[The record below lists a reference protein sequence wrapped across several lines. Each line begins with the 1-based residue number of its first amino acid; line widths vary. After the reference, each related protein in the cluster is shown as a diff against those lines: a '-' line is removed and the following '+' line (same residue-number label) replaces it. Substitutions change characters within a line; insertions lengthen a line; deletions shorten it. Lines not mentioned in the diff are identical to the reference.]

1 MDPSP
6 PEHTFVPPTPEELGP
21 LFPSYEIVGFI
32 AAGGMGAVYQAQQR
46 SLDRPVAIKIL
57 PREFGDDAQF
67 RAAFE
72 AEAKAMARLNHPNLI
87 GVYDF
92 GNIDGMLYIVMELV
106 SGKSL
111 HYSAHGTA
119 IEQKEAAR
127 IVTGICRGLAHAHQ
141 AGILHRDIKPAN
153 ILLTQEAQPKIG
165 DFGLA
170 RPVGQEHGADE
181 VIFGTPGYSASEV
194 LNHPETVD
202 ERTDLYAVGV
212 ILYELLTGK
221 LPAKTWQPPSTLSP
235 INPAFDNI
243 VRRATHSSRELR
255 YADANELA
263 DELEQLAK
271 QLEGGVLRK
280 TLAPP
285 AAARG
290 TAPIARPIGTA
301 GRHYLPTKKSSS
313 GPVLAVVVILLLGL
327 AALGLVI
334 INGSDPPPL
343 ATTPTPSP
351 KPSPTPPPVP
361 VPSPEPQVVS
371 IPKEPNP
378 RPDRP
383 NENRPDRIEHPN
395 RDLPPH
401 HPDPDPEPEPVA
413 KIDPSMDP
421 DPAPEPEPA
430 VPSYPPFDTVDFIDS
445 GRLKLQQMAVS
456 MFSDHEENL
465 TKIIDRLERAAERV
479 ARRVDN
485 RFRDPAEAF
494 VEGYISP
501 MRKTNRIGAAP
512 PEEGPD
518 ALKHSRKDLMEAYQE
533 ALAQQ
538 NEIEEEFLASL
549 DPIRDSYINGLQR
562 KAGELHKLGNTP
574 AEEILSTEADK
585 TRESLPRFI
594 AILKGDDPE
603 TVLAEAD
610 PDED

>member
-21 LFPSYEIVGFI
+21 LFPSYDIVSFI

-57 PREFGDDAQF
+57 PREFGNDAQF

-153 ILLTQEAQPKIG
+153 ILLTQDAQPKIG

-170 RPVGQEHGADE
+170 RPVGQEHGAHE

-194 LNHPETVD
+194 LNHPEAVD
-202 ERTDLYAVGV
+202 ERTDLYVVGV

-221 LPAKTWQPPSTLSP
+221 LPAITWQPPSTLSN

-243 VRRATHSSRELR
+243 VRRATHPSRELR

-280 TLAPP
+280 TIAAP
-285 AAARG
+285 AAAHG

-301 GRHYLPTKKSSS
+301 GRHSLPIKKSSS
-313 GPVLAVVVILLLGL
+313 GPVLAVIVILLLGL

-334 INGSDPPPL
+334 INGGDPPPL
-343 ATTPTPSP
+343 ATSP
-351 KPSPTPPPVP
+351 IPSPTPPPIP
-361 VPSPEPQVVS
+361 VPSPDPQVVS
-371 IPKEPNP
+371 IPKERNPLPDHPNNNHP
-378 RPDRP
+378 
-383 NENRPDRIEHPN
+383 ERIENPKP
-395 RDLPPH
+395 DIPPH
-401 HPDPDPEPEPVA
+401 RPDPEPLA
-413 KIDPSMDP
+413 KIDPPMPTDP
-421 DPAPEPEPA
+421 DPTPEPA

-456 MFSDHEENL
+456 RFNEHEENL
-465 TKIIDRLERAAERV
+465 TKNIDRLERAAERV

-494 VEGYISP
+494 VEAYISP
-501 MRKTNRIGAAP
+501 MRETNRIGAAP
-512 PEEGPD
+512 PKEGPD
-518 ALKHSRKDLMEAYQE
+518 ALKHSRQDLLEAYEE
-533 ALAQQ
+533 ALAKQ

-562 KAGELHKLGNTP
+562 MAGELHKLGNTP
-574 AEEILSTEADK
+574 AEKILSTEADK

-603 TVLAEAD
+603 TAVAETD
-610 PDED
+610 PDKD

>member
-6 PEHTFVPPTPEELGP
+6 PEHTFVPPTPAELGP
-21 LFPSYEIVGFI
+21 LFPSYDIIGFI

-153 ILLTQEAQPKIG
+153 ILLTQDAQPKIG

-170 RPVGQEHGADE
+170 RPVGHEHGAHE

-194 LNHPETVD
+194 LNHPEAVD
-202 ERTDLYAVGV
+202 ERTDLYAVGI

-221 LPAKTWQPPSTLSP
+221 LPATTWQPPSTLAT

-243 VRRATHSSRELR
+243 VRRATHPSRELR

-280 TLAPP
+280 TFAAP

-301 GRHYLPTKKSSS
+301 GRHSLPIKKSSS

-327 AALGLVI
+327 AVLGLII
-334 INGSDPPPL
+334 INGGDPPPL
-343 ATTPTPSP
+343 ATSP
-351 KPSPTPPPVP
+351 KPSPIPPPIP

-371 IPKEPNP
+371 IPKERDP

-383 NENRPDRIEHPN
+383 NKDRPDRFDKPN
-395 RDLPPH
+395 RDNPRDRPEPQSEPVAKIHPPMPAD
-401 HPDPDPEPEPVA
+401 PDPTPEPEPV
-413 KIDPSMDP
+413 
-421 DPAPEPEPA
+421 
-430 VPSYPPFDTVDFIDS
+430 VPSYPPFDTVEFIDS

-456 MFSDHEENL
+456 RFNEHEENL
-465 TKIIDRLERAAERV
+465 TKNIDRLERAAERV

-501 MRKTNRIGAAP
+501 MRETNRIGAAP

-518 ALKHSRKDLMEAYQE
+518 ALKHSRKDLMEAYQK
-533 ALAQQ
+533 ALARQ

-562 KAGELHKLGNTP
+562 MAGELRNLGNTP
-574 AEEILSTEADK
+574 AEKILSTEADK

-603 TVLAEAD
+603 TAVAEAET
-610 PDED
+610 DED